1 VQTVGVVVA
10 SIGGGLAL
18 GLRRGTPSSEMRL
31 TAGLAAAGLA
41 AVDLLYVAKRSISP
55 VQAADAGLEA
65 LFIYGLMRQCRGT
78 RYPGDTES

>member
-1 VQTVGVVVA
+1 
-10 SIGGGLAL
+10 
-18 GLRRGTPSSEMRL
+18 MRL

-41 AVDLLYVAKRSISP
+41 AVDLLYVAERRISP

-78 RYPGDTES
+78 RYPGEGVLGLAFEFALSTSVWRCCVRVMSGWT